1 MESKVGEGAMQAARR
16 LSVAGESGGKSSP
29 GVAMGGVEADRYGT
43 DGLESSVTESMPI
56 HGRNNVK

>member
-29 GVAMGGVEADRYGT
+29 GVAMGGVEADR
-43 DGLESSVTESMPI
+43 
-56 HGRNNVK
+56 